1 MMSPSSQILC
11 SLDNDSEL
19 ALIPGPLDDFAT
31 FAYPQLACMMT
42 TGSAILSSFDSAPI
56 LGLLDDG
63 NVRAPSLTRLM
74 MSPHSPFLSSLGK

>member
-1 MMSPSSQILC
+1 
-11 SLDNDSEL
+11 
-19 ALIPGPLDDFAT
+19 
-31 FAYPQLACMMT
+31 MMT